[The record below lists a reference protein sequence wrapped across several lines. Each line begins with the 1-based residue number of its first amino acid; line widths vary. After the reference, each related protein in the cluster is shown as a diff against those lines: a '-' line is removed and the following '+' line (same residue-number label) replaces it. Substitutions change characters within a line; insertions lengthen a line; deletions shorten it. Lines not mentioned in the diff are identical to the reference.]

1 MRIKEHISKKIV
13 CLFVIALLLIL
24 GSCREETSN
33 QEQTTVKI
41 GHLPA
46 AQGLPL
52 YLALEKGYFEEQGIT
67 VEVVSFDSPNL
78 LVQALVAGQIDFG
91 APSTAAGITAIAEA
105 VNPGQLKIFAVGGS
119 TTEGVDK
126 INDMLIVG
134 INSTLTSIEDLKG
147 KKVGILPS
155 IQWRTIATHIF
166 AQHGLSTETDLLLV
180 ELAGSLQVQ
189 ALASGQVDALL
200 TIEPMGTIGEMKG
213 ISRELVHAP
222 VEEFLADPFYG
233 GAGVLRTEF
242 AEQNPETTKKILSV
256 FAQAIDEINANPEEA
271 RVYLT
276 KYTPLSE
283 DIANELPFVEFK
295 MYNDFTEE
303 DITALQTF
311 FDIFWE
317 YEVIT
322 KQVNVRDIVYS
333 E

>member
-1 MRIKEHISKKIV
+1 M
-13 CLFVIALLLIL
+13 L
-24 GSCREETSN
+24 GSCREEEQEKGK

-52 YLALEKGYFEEQGIT
+52 YLALEKGYFEEQGIH
-67 VEVVSFDSPNL
+67 VEIVSFDSPNL

-105 VNPGQLKIFAVGGS
+105 ANPGQLKIFAVGGS

-134 INSTLTSIEDLKG
+134 INSTITSIEDLKG

-166 AQHGLSTETDLLLV
+166 AQHGLSTKNDILLV
-180 ELAGSLQVQ
+180 DLAGSLQVQ

-200 TIEPMGTIGEMKG
+200 TIEPMGTIAEMNG
-213 ISRELVHAP
+213 ISRELVHAA

-242 AEQNPETTKKILSV
+242 AEENPETTKKILAI
-256 FAQAIDEINANPEEA
+256 FARAIEEINANPEQA

-276 KYTPLSE
+276 KYTPLTE
-283 DIANELPFVEFK
+283 ELANEVPFVEFK
-295 MYNDFTEE
+295 MYSDFTEE
-303 DITALQTF
+303 DINALQTF

-317 YEVIT
+317 YEVIGT
-322 KQVNVRDIVYS
+322 PVKVRDIVYS